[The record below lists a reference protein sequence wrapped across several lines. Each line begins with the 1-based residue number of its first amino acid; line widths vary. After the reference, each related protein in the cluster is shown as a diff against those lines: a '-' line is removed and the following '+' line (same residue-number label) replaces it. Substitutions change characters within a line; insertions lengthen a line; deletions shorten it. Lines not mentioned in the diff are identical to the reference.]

1 MSLPRAISLRQTER
15 LWSPVVA
22 GVLNSFD
29 EEEGTE
35 YQARLLSYELNLQ
48 SVLEG
53 EENYGETSND

>member
-1 MSLPRAISLRQTER
+1 M
-15 LWSPVVA
+15 VA

-29 EEEGTE
+29 EEGTE
-35 YQARLLSYELNLQ
+35 EQARLLSYELNLQ